1 MGEERFGN
9 YSSCCRLCLSDK
21 FNYLKPIFEDEA
33 EGTTLAQRILNFIG
47 VEILQNDKISTMI
60 CNQCRARVN
69 NWESYKSDCMKNQT
83 KLHEWLSSW
92 STTTGDNNI
101 SNMTI
106 QVKDEPVDCDE
117 SADIPQLEDASEDQ
131 VTTIKPEPSDDVV
144 EEYYE
149 QPPQLTPHNQ
159 DSRSQDFEDQPMMMV
174 NGHGEGFVGSKSTNS
189 KQCTICYKLFSTS
202 GNRMKHER
210 IIHGT
215 GSGKLPVITNNAS
228 ASQDDNSQQSI
239 ESFVSSTLNTDDSI
253 IDSENES
260 RNSNLQKI
268 QFAAGLRL
276 KQKSQGSSTP
286 STIEGPLTPIELA
299 YIERSKA
306 LLSMLHKFRCAC
318 HNVSFPTVK
327 RLFAHLRMSY
337 TWFPIFTCYNCVIT
351 FSTRSLNMRHTGRC
365 PRPYLENSMRLA
377 EMRRRSETKI
387 RLYQYTKCVRCENLY
402 SFYEDYCE
410 HIDKDHSQDPPF
422 TCLCMRKFDI
432 VDEFRQHAYNSCYLT
447 YYCDVC
453 YSVFESLDDFRIHCE
468 DEHDKIEEYSFV
480 TPNPTFTLVDRE
492 EIAASRKRTHDEMQ
506 NDSATVTEANGDL
519 AEIKQEDGNDR
530 KKFIPSKPYNEPT
543 SCDMCDRRFSNYYSL
558 RKHMKLHRRSSI
570 ANGWKSKPST
580 CDKCGKVFSTYYN
593 MIRHYKV
600 HDDTEKHLQC
610 ALCSEKFRLVSEL
623 KDHLILVHGRANVC
637 QECGRQFESV
647 KELEQHRSV
656 HLNIKVYRDSKTQSY
671 RTGTKPRY
679 TCDLCE
685 NVFDTDAELNDHIE
699 TMHNGMSSDD
709 KKAAVEDNPSQE
721 DFGRFSCMDC
731 DRHYVSY
738 KGLWLHNRRHHPERK
753 PTPQTFEC
761 QYCDRV
767 LQTNAAYQMHKQ
779 MHERMQERMQRQSSL
794 SSHIKKN
801 EDEEESY
808 FTCKHCFKV
817 FSNKY
822 NLKTHLKTHG
832 IYVSPGRTYS
842 KSGKFV
848 KTFWC
853 DVCHQACQGYAELQ
867 KHKHEHI
874 KEKLKDS
881 HSRQQA
887 SHHQSAQSHQLQI
900 IDVEGDEDIKPQIFN
915 CDICTK
921 GFLTKTQLMS
931 HKATHDQES
940 RGNQKRNFVYCKY
953 CKIPFL
959 NVESLNKHMEDE
971 HNELKAQKPKSITK
985 KHACNICKK
994 AFDTAGALCSHQGW
1008 HKRGKSD
1015 KMLKAERA
1023 AQPINVKH
1031 ECASCNLT
1039 FSTDTAL
1046 QIHILEA
1053 HRNVNTHLLPSRCT
1067 ICNIEFKT
1075 QASYDEHARLHRTA
1089 STAFQCK
1096 YCSKR
1101 FNKSETFNIHVNEV
1115 HPEFA
1120 DCKFKCHQ
1128 CDRVFEKQNALT
1140 IHLKVHD
1147 RQRLTGAPIKQ
1158 PKSHVYTCSICHL
1171 GFEIPKDLR
1180 NHIITSHPF

>member
-21 FNYLKPIFEDEA
+21 MNYLKPIFEDE
-33 EGTTLAQRILNFIG
+33 EESTRLVHRIQIFLG
-47 VEILQNDKISTMI
+47 VEISENDKISTMI
-60 CNQCRARVN
+60 CNQCRSKLN
-69 NWESYKSDCMKNQT
+69 NWECYKSECTKNQT
-83 KLHEWLSSW
+83 KLQQWLGSW
-92 STTTGDNNI
+92 NASVSDNNI
-101 SNMTI
+101 GNMTI
-106 QVKDEPVDCDE
+106 QVKDEPVDCDDN
-117 SADIPQLEDASEDQ
+117 SDIPHLEDTTEDQ
-131 VTTIKPEPSDDVV
+131 VINIKAEPADGVIDD
-144 EEYYE
+144 YYE
-149 QPPQLTPHNQ
+149 QPPQLTPHT
-159 DSRSQDFEDQPMMMV
+159 DSRSQDFDQSNALMA
-174 NGHGEGFVGSKSTNS
+174 TN
-189 KQCTICYKLFSTS
+189 
-202 GNRMKHER
+202 H
-210 IIHGT
+210 
-215 GSGKLPVITNNAS
+215 
-228 ASQDDNSQQSI
+228 QDDSTQQSMD
-239 ESFVSSTLNTDDSI
+239 SYASSTIHTDASNVDG
-253 IDSENES
+253 DHDHP
-260 RNSNLQKI
+260 NSNLQKI

-276 KQKSQGSSTP
+276 KQKSHGSSTP
-286 STIEGPLTPIELA
+286 SASDGCLTQIEFA

-306 LLSMLHKFRCAC
+306 LLAMLHKFRCAC

-365 PRPYLENSMRLA
+365 PKPYLENSMRLA
-377 EMRRRSETKI
+377 EMRKRSENKI
-387 RLYQYTKCVRCENLY
+387 RLYQYSKCIKCENLY
-402 SFYEDYCE
+402 AFHEDYCD
-410 HIDKDHSQDPPF
+410 HIDKDHSQEAPF
-422 TCLCMRKFDI
+422 VCICNRKFNG
-432 VDEFRQHAYNSCYLT
+432 VEEFRQHAYNSCYLM

-453 YSVFESLDDFRIHCE
+453 YSVFETLDDFRVHCE
-468 DEHDKIEEYSFV
+468 EDHDKIEDYSFV
-480 TPNPTFTLVDRE
+480 TPNPTFAYVDRE
-492 EIAASRKRTHDEMQ
+492 EISASRKRTHEEMQ
-506 NDSATVTEANGDL
+506 NDSVASVEVNGEIE
-519 AEIKQEDGNDR
+519 EIKQEDGNDR

-543 SCDMCDRRFSNYYSL
+543 SCDLCDRRFSNYYSL
-558 RKHMKLHRRSSI
+558 RKHMKIHKRSSI
-570 ANGWKSKPST
+570 ASSWKSKPSS

-600 HDDTEKHLQC
+600 HDDAEKHLQC
-610 ALCSEKFRLVSEL
+610 ALCDEKFRLVSEL

-685 NVFDTDAELNDHIE
+685 NVFDTESELSDHIE
-699 TMHNGMSSDD
+699 TMHNGMSPATET
-709 KKAAVEDNPSQE
+709 KPPRETLHEN
-721 DFGRFSCMDC
+721 FGRFSCTDC
-731 DRHYVSY
+731 DRHYVSN
-738 KGLWLHNRRHHPERK
+738 KGLWLHNRRHHPERI
-753 PTPQTFEC
+753 PPPQTFEC

-794 SSHIKKN
+794 SAHIKKA

-822 NLKTHLKTHG
+822 NLKAHLKTHG

-867 KHKHEHI
+867 KHKQEHI
-874 KEKLKDS
+874 KEKLKETQN
-881 HSRQQA
+881 RQV
-887 SHHQSAQSHQLQI
+887 SHHQLPLHHSSVEVI
-900 IDVEGDEDIKPQIFN
+900 IEEDVKPQIFN

-921 GFLTKTQLMS
+921 GFLSKGQLMA
-931 HKATHDQES
+931 HKTTHDQEN
-940 RGNQKRNFVYCKY
+940 RGSQKRNFVYCKY

-959 NVESLNKHMEDE
+959 NVDSLNRHMEEE
-971 HNELKAQKPKSITK
+971 HNELKVQKPKSITK
-985 KHACNICKK
+985 KHACNMCKK
-994 AFDTAGALCSHQGW
+994 VFDTAGALCSHQGW
-1008 HKRGKSD
+1008 HKRGKSE
-1015 KMLKAERA
+1015 KSLKSDRIP
-1023 AQPINVKH
+1023 QQQQHHHQQQQQHHHQMNIKH
-1031 ECASCNLT
+1031 ECTSCNLT
-1039 FSTDTAL
+1039 FLTDTAL

-1053 HRNVNTHLLPSRCT
+1053 HRNVNTHVLPSRCT
-1067 ICNIEFKT
+1067 TCNIEFKT
-1075 QASYDEHARLHRTA
+1075 QASYDEHARLHRTT

-1101 FNKSETFNIHVNEV
+1101 FTKSETYNIHVNEQ
-1115 HPEFA
+1115 HPQHA
-1120 DCKFKCHQ
+1120 DAKFKCHQ
-1128 CDRVFEKQNALT
+1128 CERIFEKQNALT

-1158 PKSHVYTCSICHL
+1158 PKSHIYTYLDHHSR
-1171 GFEIPKDLR
+1171 KV
-1180 NHIITSHPF
+1180 